1 VTVLRFPAKIAVGEL
16 SWEDDRQP
24 GGWGHQLPT
33 GAVDVPDG
41 TAVQLN
47 AGRDPFD
54 AGPAV
59 DPEYIRGL
67 PVTSRVLFGVQNG
80 QSRCAGEIRRS
91 RGPHGCI
98 DGATR
103 VATSRKRRVI

>member
-1 VTVLRFPAKIAVGEL
+1 VTVLRFPAKIVVGEL

-24 GGWGHQLPT
+24 GGWGHQRAS

-54 AGPAV
+54 EGPAV
-59 DPEYIRGL
+59 HLDFIRGL
-67 PVTSRVLFGVQNG
+67 PAGSVSELDLTGDFVPATFAAVAHLAPGLRACPSTSTN
-80 QSRCAGEIRRS
+80 
-91 RGPHGCI
+91 
-98 DGATR
+98 
-103 VATSRKRRVI
+103 